1 MPNPTPA
8 GVTATRRLADTLLD
22 GQLDEYVKKRR
33 TDGMSWRLI
42 SRDLLDEI
50 KVDIHERT
58 LWSWYPDLRSVDERE
73 AQRRAKDPNADFNWD
88 GDS

>member
-22 GQLDEYVKKRR
+22 GQLDEYVRQRR
-33 TDGMSWRLI
+33 EAHKSWRLI

-58 LWSWYPDLRSVDERE
+58 LWSWYPEYRSADDRE
-73 AQRRAKDPNADFNWD
+73 A
-88 GDS
+88 S